1 MSNRIFTLK
10 TVQNNK
16 LAFAAFDKYFK
27 ETLCTQCKV
36 YMKNLSWQVKNFQL
50 FLKYVKKF
58 TIQNKKPVL

>member
-10 TVQNNK
+10 TVQINK
-16 LAFAAFDKYFK
+16 LALAAFDKYFK
-27 ETLCTQCKV
+27 ETLCTQCKIYEKFIV
-36 YMKNLSWQVKNFQL
+36 ASEKLST